1 MKNIARRPRLSLLT
15 CCSIRF
21 RLQAR
26 SPSEMS
32 RDGETQP
39 SLAIAPS
46 ASSFIRRELR
56 QYRDGKSHFTGD
68 GVLATFDGPAWRGFP
83 SVSRTLLRSR

>member
-15 CCSIRF
+15 CRSIRF

-56 QYRDGKSHFTGD
+56 QYRDGKSHSRAMVFSLPLTGRH
-68 GVLATFDGPAWRGFP
+68 GAAFLPCLERC
-83 SVSRTLLRSR
+83 